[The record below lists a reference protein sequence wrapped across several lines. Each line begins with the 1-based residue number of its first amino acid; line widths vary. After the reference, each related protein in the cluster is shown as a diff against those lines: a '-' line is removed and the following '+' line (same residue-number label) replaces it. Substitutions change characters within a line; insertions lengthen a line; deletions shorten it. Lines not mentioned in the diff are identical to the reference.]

1 MDVVYVVIK
10 STHLINED
18 TSISKVQGERKRVLH
33 SKEF

>member
-10 STHLINED
+10 STHLNED